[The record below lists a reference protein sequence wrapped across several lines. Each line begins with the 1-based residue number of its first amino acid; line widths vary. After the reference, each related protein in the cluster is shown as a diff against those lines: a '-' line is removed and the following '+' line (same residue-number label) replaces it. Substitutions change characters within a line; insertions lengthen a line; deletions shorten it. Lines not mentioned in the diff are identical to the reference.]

1 MPRAALKPGLMVSLN
16 LMTGLGLMVSL
27 SPMMDP
33 VLSARGVGSTYWS
46 VGDVAG
52 ERRLV
57 SDVAKIARGLG
68 RVDVV
73 EVGLCHDLTLTP
85 FGR

>member
-33 VLSARGVGSTYWS
+33 VLWPAPMVILMVIPRINPREAWLRRIGLS
-46 VGDVAG
+46 VMWPGNAG
-52 ERRLV
+52 L
-57 SDVAKIARGLG
+57 
-68 RVDVV
+68 
-73 EVGLCHDLTLTP
+73 
-85 FGR
+85 